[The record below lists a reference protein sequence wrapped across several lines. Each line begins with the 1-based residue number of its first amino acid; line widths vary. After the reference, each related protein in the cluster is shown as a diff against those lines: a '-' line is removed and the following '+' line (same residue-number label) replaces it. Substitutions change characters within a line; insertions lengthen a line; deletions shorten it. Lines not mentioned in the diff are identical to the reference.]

1 MAIEEKKTINDKW
14 SKETKEGKNPILTPV
29 FPKDYQ
35 GKQVLINADRLIFNA
50 RKQLKE
56 EGQEYE
62 GGDIHLF
69 SYNFLGFSTKGSIH
83 FNTSDNEDKSYI
95 VLNSPNIFIGMD
107 NKKEYPVEPAVLGNK
122 NQDFLDKLLN
132 LLKSLLDKLSSEY
145 RHIGDR
151 GGYTSPVGE
160 TFETMRKDFD
170 GEGKPT
176 ADSIGELRQMIR
188 EIKSQHV
195 FIKR

>member
-1 MAIEEKKTINDKW
+1 
-14 SKETKEGKNPILTPV
+14 
-29 FPKDYQ
+29 
-35 GKQVLINADRLIFNA
+35 
-50 RKQLKE
+50 
-56 EGQEYE
+56 
-62 GGDIHLF
+62 
-69 SYNFLGFSTKGSIH
+69 
-83 FNTSDNEDKSYI
+83 
-95 VLNSPNIFIGMD
+95 MD

-132 LLKSLLDKLSSEY
+132 LLKSMLDKLSSEY

-151 GGYTSPVGE
+151 GGFTSPVGD

-170 GEGKPT
+170 GEGKPVV
-176 ADSIGELRQMIR
+176 DSVGELRQMIR